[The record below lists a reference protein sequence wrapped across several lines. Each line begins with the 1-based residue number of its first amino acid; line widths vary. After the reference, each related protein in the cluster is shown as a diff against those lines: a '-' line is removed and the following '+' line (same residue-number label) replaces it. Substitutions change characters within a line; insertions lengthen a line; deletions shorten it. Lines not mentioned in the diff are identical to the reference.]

1 MQLKKLIF
9 IPLSLFFFTVIVLL
23 YNYSVTQDFFLKDV
37 DLTGGTLIL
46 IETSHTVDS
55 KAIEPVLLKKYGTVI
70 VNSLQSVTGY
80 GISVQTK
87 VEVNPQEVVDTVRGA
102 GINVINFSVQTI
114 GPTLGNLFYSQLT
127 IAVSIAFLL
136 MSLVIFVAYRNIISS
151 LAMIFATAANLLT
164 TLALA
169 SLFGIRIGFASLA
182 ALLML
187 IGYTID
193 TNIILTHKV
202 MRADPQNFRSE
213 YKKALKTGLTL
224 TATITI
230 TMIFAWIFS
239 DSRLLQ
245 NIAQVLVIGFLSDT
259 LYTWIF
265 NSSILAIWKQR
276 QPL

>member
-9 IPLSLFFFTVIVLL
+9 VPLLLFSLAAFILL
-23 YNYSVTQDFFLKDV
+23 HNYFATKDFLLKDV

-46 IETSHTVDS
+46 IETAHPVDS
-55 KAIEPVLLKKYGTVI
+55 KAIEPILLKKYETVI
-70 VNSLQSVTGY
+70 ISSLQSVTGY

-87 VEVNPQEVVDTVRGA
+87 AEVSPQEVVDTIRSA
-102 GINVINFSVQTI
+102 GVDVVNFSVQTI
-114 GPTLGNLFYSQLT
+114 GPALGNIFYTQITLA
-127 IAVSIAFLL
+127 ISIAFVL
-136 MSLVIFVAYRNIISS
+136 MSVVIFIAYRNLISS

-169 SLFGIRIGFASLA
+169 SLFGIRIGFASMA

-193 TNIILTHKV
+193 SNIILTHKV
-202 MRADPQNFRSE
+202 MRADMQSFRTE

-230 TMIFAWIFS
+230 TMFFAWIFS

-245 NIAQVLVIGFLSDT
+245 NIAQILVIGFLSDT

-265 NSSILAIWKQR
+265 NSSILEIWKER
-276 QPL
+276 RPV

>member
-265 NSSILAIWKQR
+265 NSSILEIWKQR